1 MKVIVLVSDTFRY
14 GLLNDGFMFK
24 RGVYAHL
31 RNPSRLAK
39 GSVSFNREY
48 LASFPTV
55 PNRHDLFT
63 GKHTYVCLDWAPHTK
78 DEVALPEMLKKA
90 GYLTAMVT
98 NTPHIIQNSNKFD
111 RGFDSCLRI
120 RGQEN
125 DGYRTDPRQLTLPC
139 KPEKL
144 RSMETTLQH
153 MRNNYW
159 RRLEEDWISAK
170 TARAAIDW
178 LQMNYCSHFFLCV
191 DLSLSRLLRST

>member
-1 MKVIVLVSDTFRY
+1 MTGSCLRGAYTRIFAIHQGWQKDPSASTENTLPRFLLFQIGMISSPVSTLTFAWT
-14 GLLNDGFMFK
+14 GLL
-24 RGVYAHL
+24 
-31 RNPSRLAK
+31 
-39 GSVSFNREY
+39 
-48 LASFPTV
+48 
-55 PNRHDLFT
+55 
-63 GKHTYVCLDWAPHTK
+63 TK

-159 RRLEEDWISAK
+159 RRLEEDWMPAK
-170 TARAAIDW
+170 TARTAIDW
-178 LQMNYCSHFFLCV
+178 LQMNYSSPFFLCV